1 MSQDRPQET
10 PTLKNSAELVRKL
23 GNREDPLLERK
34 PLAFG
39 WKLVIAILAVL
50 GAVAGGGIGWAVG
63 SLGCENPPCSVLP
76 GLVGGILGAS
86 LAALGM
92 AVLGVLVVRSF
103 EEWAS
108 HKTKS
113 ALDLDSP
120 PSASHQDP
128 RSPAS
133 HQDPRSSASH
143 QDPRSPASEQD
154 SPPSASDG
162 E

>member
-1 MSQDRPQET
+1 MNQDRPQET
-10 PTLKNSAELVRKL
+10 PPLDDSAELVRKL
-23 GNREDPLLERK
+23 ADREDPLLERK

-39 WKLVIAILAVL
+39 WKLIIAILAAL

-63 SLGCENPPCSVLP
+63 SLGCENPPCSILP

-92 AVLGVLVVRSF
+92 TVLGVLIVRSF

-113 ALDLDSP
+113 PLDEDSRP
-120 PSASHQDP
+120 
-128 RSPAS
+128 PAS
-133 HQDPRSSASH
+133 DVK
-143 QDPRSPASEQD
+143 
-154 SPPSASDG
+154 
-162 E
+162 